1 MPVFSWRGSKFEAP
15 SIESAQSYIQ
25 KQQLVGLPTD
35 GPDPPSDILQR
46 AKPYLGTIANTEDS
60 LGLPRHLLKRVLYQ
74 ESGFKPD
81 IVSGQTTSSAGAVGI
96 AQFMPATAQARGI
109 DPTDPTQSIQEAG
122 KYLAELKDKTGSWDT
137 ALMAYNWG
145 LGNLSSKGPDKAPA
159 ETKNYVA
166 QISRDVPLET
176 SK

>member
-1 MPVFSWRGSKFEAP
+1 MPVFSWRGSSFQAP
-15 SIESAQSYIQ
+15 SLEAAKAYIQ
-25 KQQLVGLPTD
+25 KQQVAGLPAD
-35 GPDPPSDILQR
+35 GPETPEDILQR
-46 AKPYLGTIANTEDS
+46 AKPYLSTIAATEDS

-81 IVSGQTTSSAGAVGI
+81 VVAGQTTSSAGAVGI
-96 AQFMPATAQARGI
+96 AQFMPATAQARGV
-109 DPTDPTQSIQEAG
+109 DPTDPHQAIQEAG

-145 LGNLSSKGPDKAPA
+145 IGNLSSKGADKAPA
-159 ETKNYVA
+159 ETRNYVA